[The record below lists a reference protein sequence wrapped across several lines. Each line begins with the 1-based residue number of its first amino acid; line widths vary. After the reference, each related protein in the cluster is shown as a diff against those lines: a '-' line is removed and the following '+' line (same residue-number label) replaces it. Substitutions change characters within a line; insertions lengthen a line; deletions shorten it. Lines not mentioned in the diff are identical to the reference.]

1 MEHTIIQPDESQTF
15 LFKYGPY
22 GEEHYFTVQEI
33 LQKMRVYYQQD
44 FDSIVL
50 LPYAYDAFGYFIAG
64 CQIWDGSANEI
75 YLQNEEI
82 MSIGYDYVIA
92 VRPLYSNTMPMC
104 AFGTDGQTS
113 YSFGTTSMGTY
124 YDGPPDYYIWNCFR
138 GDYPVP
144 FIFYTECDCP
154 HIFINGTEYHSGDAT
169 VRVNYYLPDSD
180 YEYARI
186 TYKKNDKPESVN
198 DGTIVPISPSD
209 SYIDIENL
217 VEGKSYYFKI
227 FTSKSESEAFP
238 FLVPELIDYGNMIFN
253 DNSEIT
259 AAKSSYT
266 ASTTPKFLV
275 DMYKE
280 KSTQSGYAYMN
291 ANANTWLIGPANNA
305 NGYSAIFG
313 WTLPTDKD
321 IYIVCQNDTGQN
333 AYYVWIW
340 WDGFTS
346 RDMLGTNC
354 GYYKEINVLSNGT
367 ISQYQAATAINCY
380 SGFSNN
386 LTIDGNR
393 YWSQTWLGGNATL
406 KPIVWTEVNTSR
418 IWVNGKKL
426 T

>member
-1 MEHTIIQPDESQTF
+1 MEHTVIQPDESQTF

-33 LQKMRVYYQQD
+33 LQKMRAYYQQD

-50 LPYAYDAFGYFIAG
+50 LPYAYEAFGYFIAG
-64 CQIWDGSANEI
+64 CQIWDGSTNEI

-144 FIFYTECDCP
+144 FVFYTECDCP

-198 DGTIVPISPSD
+198 DGTIVPISPSN

-227 FTSKSESEAFP
+227 FTNKSESEAFP
-238 FLVPELIDYGNMIFN
+238 YTIPVDPVPPEYKQYIDYINGSGFN
-253 DNSEIT
+253 FKNYPITYGDRTVQPIVPTVISQMSWVVGKNYARWDKIYPSTPITVKLTGDTTHITVTYEGYSNSEYTKCNDSYRIMYDDESYDSSNPQDILLGDNVFT
-259 AAKSSYT
+259 AYYGMNYYSVGNF
-266 ASTTPKFLV
+266 TTEF
-275 DMYKE
+275 
-280 KSTQSGYAYMN
+280 A
-291 ANANTWLIGPANNA
+291 INNA
-305 NGYSAIFG
+305 DNIQQALIF
-313 WTLPTDKD
+313 
-321 IYIVCQNDTGQN
+321 
-333 AYYVWIW
+333 
-340 WDGFTS
+340 FTS
-346 RDMLGTNC
+346 RFKNIIIYVNNELW
-354 GYYKEINVLSNGT
+354 SNP
-367 ISQYQAATAINCY
+367 
-380 SGFSNN
+380 F
-386 LTIDGNR
+386 
-393 YWSQTWLGGNATL
+393 
-406 KPIVWTEVNTSR
+406 
-418 IWVNGKKL
+418 
-426 T
+426 

>member
-22 GEEHYFTVQEI
+22 GEEHQFNAKEI
-33 LQKMRVYYQQD
+33 LQKMRAYYQQD

-75 YLQNEEI
+75 YLQNEEL

-92 VRPLYSNTMPMC
+92 VRPLYSDIMPMC

-144 FIFYTECDCP
+144 FVFYTECDCP

-180 YEYARI
+180 YEYARL

-209 SYIDIENL
+209 SYVDVENL

-238 FLVPELIDYGNMIFN
+238 YTIPIDPVPPEYREYIDTINGSGFFWKDFTYTNAASPYPAVNPVPATVSFYNRRNWTNAQNPIGNQTNGTGSMMVSSIMTFN
-253 DNSEIT
+253 IT
-259 AAKSSYT
+259 SSNDSFT
-266 ASTTPKFLV
+266 ATL
-275 DMYKE
+275 
-280 KSTQSGYAYMN
+280 SGYN
-291 ANANTWLIGPANNA
+291 PEIQEGKTANNV
-305 NGYSAIFG
+305 Y
-313 WTLPTDKD
+313 
-321 IYIVCQNDTGQN
+321 YIPFEAVDQVFRNIASSIN
-333 AYYVWIW
+333 AYTFNNSYRIAVFEYQFNTLQICLQCIATHFRNVNIYV
-340 WDGFTS
+340 DG
-346 RDMLGTNC
+346 
-354 GYYKEINVLSNGT
+354 VL
-367 ISQYQAATAINCY
+367 
-380 SGFSNN
+380 
-386 LTIDGNR
+386 
-393 YWSQTWLGGNATL
+393 
-406 KPIVWTEVNTSR
+406 WTKVS
-418 IWVNGKKL
+418 
-426 T
+426 

>member
-1 MEHTIIQPDESQTF
+1 MEHTVIQPDESQTF

-22 GEEHYFTVQEI
+22 GEEHQFNAKEI
-33 LQKMRVYYQQD
+33 LQKMRAYYQQD

-75 YLQNEEI
+75 YLQNEEL
-82 MSIGYDYVIA
+82 MSIGYDYIIA
-92 VRPLYSNTMPMC
+92 VRPLYSNIMPMC

-144 FIFYTECDCP
+144 FVFYTECDCP

-180 YEYARI
+180 YEYARL

-227 FTSKSESEAFP
+227 FTNVSESEAFP
-238 FLVPELIDYGNMIFN
+238 YVIPVDPVPPEYREYIDTINGSGFFWKDFTYTNATSPYPAVNPVPATVSFYNRRIWTNTQNPIGNQTNGTGSMMVSSIMTFN
-253 DNSEIT
+253 IT
-259 AAKSSYT
+259 SSNDSFIVT
-266 ASTTPKFLV
+266 L
-275 DMYKE
+275 
-280 KSTQSGYAYMN
+280 SGYN
-291 ANANTWLIGPANNA
+291 PEIQEGKTENN
-305 NGYSAIFG
+305 
-313 WTLPTDKD
+313 
-321 IYIVCQNDTGQN
+321 IYYIPFEAVDQVFKNIASSIN
-333 AYYVWIW
+333 AYTFNNSYRIAVFEYQFNTLQICLQCIATHFRNVNIYV
-340 WDGFTS
+340 DG
-346 RDMLGTNC
+346 
-354 GYYKEINVLSNGT
+354 VL
-367 ISQYQAATAINCY
+367 
-380 SGFSNN
+380 
-386 LTIDGNR
+386 
-393 YWSQTWLGGNATL
+393 
-406 KPIVWTEVNTSR
+406 WTKVS
-418 IWVNGKKL
+418 
-426 T
+426 

>member
-1 MEHTIIQPDESQTF
+1 MEHTVIQPDESQTF

-22 GEEHYFTVQEI
+22 GEEHYFTAQEI
-33 LQKMRVYYQQD
+33 LQKMRAYYQQD

-75 YLQNEEI
+75 YLQNEEL

-92 VRPLYSNTMPMC
+92 VRPLYSNIMPMC

-144 FIFYTECDCP
+144 FVFYTECDCP

-227 FTSKSESEAFP
+227 FTNKSESEAFP
-238 FLVPELIDYGNMIFN
+238 YTVEVDPVPPEYRTYIDTINGNGFFWKDFTYTNAASPYPAVNPVPATVSFYNRRIWSNTENPIGNQTNGTGSMMVSSIMTFN
-253 DNSEIT
+253 II
-259 AAKSSYT
+259 SSNDSFT
-266 ASTTPKFLV
+266 VTL
-275 DMYKE
+275 
-280 KSTQSGYAYMN
+280 SGYN
-291 ANANTWLIGPANNA
+291 PEIQEGKTANNA
-305 NGYSAIFG
+305 Y
-313 WTLPTDKD
+313 
-321 IYIVCQNDTGQN
+321 YIPFEAVDQVFRNIASSIN
-333 AYYVWIW
+333 AYTFNNSYRIAVFEYQFNTLQICLQCIATHFRNVNIYV
-340 WDGFTS
+340 DG
-346 RDMLGTNC
+346 
-354 GYYKEINVLSNGT
+354 VL
-367 ISQYQAATAINCY
+367 
-380 SGFSNN
+380 
-386 LTIDGNR
+386 
-393 YWSQTWLGGNATL
+393 
-406 KPIVWTEVNTSR
+406 WTKVS
-418 IWVNGKKL
+418 
-426 T
+426 